1 MNQNLELNDLVYTP
15 STTSG
20 ICKVTSKD
28 GKLFIDD
35 GFLTHH
41 INEQGYRYDFNLNSW
56 VTQPFAFLAT
66 SETKEK
72 LEQVY
77 GKLEDIP
84 PDLVREFEDALHEFY
99 LALGHSEGDMMCHD
113 AFKAKLKLI
122 EMFKNK

>member
-1 MNQNLELNDLVYTP
+1 MNQNLKPNDLVYTP

-41 INEQGYRYDFNLNSW
+41 INEQGYRYDFSLNSW

-66 SETKEK
+66 PETKEK

-77 GKLEDIP
+77 GKLENIP
-84 PDLVREFEDALHEFY
+84 PDLVQEFENALLE
-99 LALGHSEGDMMCHD
+99 LCDLCSQNKPSLLGKIGVKQ
-113 AFKAKLKLI
+113 AKLI